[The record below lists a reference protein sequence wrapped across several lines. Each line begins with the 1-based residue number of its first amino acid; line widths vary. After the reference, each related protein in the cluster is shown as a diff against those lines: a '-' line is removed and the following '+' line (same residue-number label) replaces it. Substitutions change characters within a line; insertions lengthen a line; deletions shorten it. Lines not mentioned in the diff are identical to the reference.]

1 MESKKKKKSQQ
12 IMNLS
17 PNDLPEL
24 QNGFVI
30 YLALSKSFGA
40 CSEV

>member
-1 MESKKKKKSQQ
+1 
-12 IMNLS
+12 MNLS
-17 PNDLPEL
+17 PNDPPEL

-40 CSEV
+40 YSEV